1 MNKVVIDVE
10 ARFVDNVTDESA
22 AASKSVEG
30 IGKAAEQAQKKVQRL
45 GKTKA
50 QIEFDANNTKL
61 VQKIRKWEAKA
72 QQLGK
77 QKTMVVLDAMDKAT
91 VKINKIIGT
100 AKNFAGKTWNAFLKV
115 KDSQATAALGNVIG
129 MGKQLAGKTWT
140 TLVKIKDMAT
150 TPLTKIKNTLFSI
163 KSLVA
168 AVTAG
173 FAVKQT
179 ILDPINLADAYSGT
193 RIGFSTLLGAER
205 GQQMMNDMDEFAKK
219 TPFKTS
225 GVIDNAQKMMA
236 YGWDAERILTDM
248 ETIGNAAAA
257 TGKMDEGLASI
268 VYALSEIRSKG
279 KLSTQELNQ
288 LASAGIKAKA
298 YLAEGLGYGTDD
310 AGLQKLAE
318 DLEDGAIGANQAIE
332 LILEGMKEFDG
343 MMDSMANETVEG
355 LKSQIEDAFE
365 INIAR
370 KWGQGLQD
378 GAKRGLGYVVNLL
391 DSAEDSLSAFGDTLY
406 DVGKTLSN
414 WAADKLQ
421 TAVKTIQE
429 ITASAE
435 FQEAGLWD
443 KVKMLWSGVIGNPF
457 SEWWSNTV
465 IPWWDG
471 TAIPWL
477 SDKAAKAGELMGKGL
492 TNGLLALFGMT
503 DEAIDAAETGASI
516 AGSFVKGFVDGFD
529 GSAIA
534 DAFLNAL
541 NQAWNALPW
550 WGKLLVGG
558 YGASKVGGLINGGMQ
573 LFGNLSTIMGSTGNA
588 MVAGSGLSGA
598 ASGLGYAITGGAA
611 GSTLGGGA
619 AALIGGGT
627 ALGIGAGVATVGS
640 GIYDIYQGNKNND
653 ETLKKA
659 GKWKVNGALGGAAAG
674 AAIGTALGGPLIGTA
689 VGALVGSGIGWWQSR
704 KIKKAAEENAKALEE
719 QAQAEA
725 LAAIEAKRLQEELV
739 QKDLAGRFGDITL
752 SAAEVKAAVDDM
764 FGDDLIAKAHAASD
778 AIAQMEES
786 YSSFLTADS
795 KLKKDLWMTTIR
807 KDSKLSKDEME
818 GLKNSAKSFSTAAHT
833 YLDDA
838 RYASSES
845 ITALLGNS
853 EKAEK
858 VLKAST
864 DYYDEQGD
872 ALTKKTKELN
882 DKMTKALSDGVISI
896 DEQKSLQKIRSQI
909 SNIVAQI
916 QKDEYSADINI
927 LKAKY
932 SDPDISH
939 ESFQDMMSQAE
950 TTANEMAEGYWQQF
964 GQGSKGLKEGSEE
977 WNSLLEGTLKNLG
990 ETWLVPGD
998 LGLDKI
1004 QTKWKDELGIL
1015 GQDFSKM
1022 LNENTIPEIISAS
1035 EGVSETARG
1044 SISKMLETMSPT
1056 TEQIQGVVDRYRE
1069 LGLEPPKA
1077 LTEYLNSVEFYE
1089 ALAKGPEAVK
1099 EYFSEIDIDPA
1110 IKMVD
1115 PKIENLEE
1123 LDKVFEADINLET
1136 EWHYDEFDKEWI
1148 SPDGQYSFSTDALV
1162 KAGWTYNSFEHKW
1175 ISPDGQYWFHTN
1187 ANVDTDYN
1195 TDKFNSQMI
1204 APASNYSFDT
1214 TATVSVKY
1222 KIKGSTT
1229 PLGNIKMNYASKQA
1243 QLMLQQ
1249 ARGGIIDPDGLRGFA
1264 AGGMV
1269 RGGGQI
1275 VKVAEE
1281 GTPEMIIPLGSQ
1293 RRERALK
1300 LWAKAG
1306 EMMDVP
1312 GFARGGTIESDGLH
1326 KSFVGNSVRS
1336 AGKLIDFSERQ
1347 TRGKEDEGI
1356 RFRGYEDEGTSGG
1369 QSVMVDVG
1377 GVQVQI
1383 QVDATNNA
1391 NIVEAI
1397 KAQAGEIAETVA
1409 GVLADAFTGQFE
1421 NTPTKGGAA

>member
-1 MNKVVIDVE
+1 MANHVVIDVE

-30 IGKAAEQAQKKVQRL
+30 IGKAAEQAQKKINKL
-45 GKTKA
+45 SKTKA

-72 QQLGK
+72 QKLGK

-100 AKNFAGKTWNAFLKV
+100 AKNFAGKTWSAFLKV
-115 KDSQATAALGNVIG
+115 KDSQATAALGNVLG

-150 TPLTKIKNTLFSI
+150 TPLRKIKESLFSI
-163 KSLVA
+163 KSLA
-168 AVTAG
+168 ATIATG
-173 FAVKQT
+173 FAVKQG
-179 ILDPINLADAYSGT
+179 ILDPIALADAYSGT
-193 RIGFSTLLGAER
+193 KIGFSTLLGAER

-257 TGKMDEGLASI
+257 TGKMDEGLSSI

-310 AGLQKLAE
+310 KGLQKLAE

-355 LKSQIEDAFE
+355 LKSQIADAFE

-391 DSAEDSLSAFGDTLY
+391 DSAEDSLSAFGDTMY

-421 TAVKTIQE
+421 TAVKTIQD
-429 ITASAE
+429 ITGSTE

-443 KVKMLWSGVIGNPF
+443 KVKMLWSGVVANPL
-457 SEWWSNTV
+457 SEWWDNTV
-465 IPWWDG
+465 IPWWDT
-471 TAIPWL
+471 TALPWL
-477 SDKAAKAGELMGKGL
+477 SDKAAKAGEMMGKGL

-503 DEAIDAAETGASI
+503 DEAIEVAETGASF
-516 AGSFVKGFVDGFD
+516 AGSFVRGFVDGFD

-541 NQAWNALPW
+541 NQAWKALPW

-558 YGASKVGGLINGGMQ
+558 YGASKVGGILNGGMQ

-588 MVAGSGLSGA
+588 IVGGSGLLGTA
-598 ASGLGYAITGGAA
+598 ANMGYSVTGGAA
-611 GSTLGGGA
+611 ASALGGGA
-619 AALIGGGT
+619 AALVGGGLTAGVITAGSGAYDLYKGFKEDDSAKKKSGAWKIGG
-627 ALGIGAGVATVGS
+627 AA
-640 GIYDIYQGNKNND
+640 
-653 ETLKKA
+653 
-659 GKWKVNGALGGAAAG
+659 GGAAAG
-674 AAIGTALGGPLIGTA
+674 AAIGSIIPGLGTA
-689 VGALVGSGIGWWQSR
+689 VGAGVGALVGSGIGWWQSH
-704 KIKKAAEENAKALEE
+704 KVKKAAQENAAALEE

-725 LAAIEAKRLQEELV
+725 LAAIEAKRLNEELV

-752 SAAEVKAAVDDM
+752 SATDVKAAVDSM
-764 FGDDLIAKAHAASD
+764 FGDKLIQRANAASD

-786 YSSFLTADS
+786 YSAFLTTDS

-807 KDSKLSKDEME
+807 KDAKLAESEIESLKSSSKSFTD
-818 GLKNSAKSFSTAAHT
+818 SAKT
-833 YLDDA
+833 YLTDA
-838 RYASSES
+838 QYASSES
-845 ITALLGNS
+845 ITALIDNS
-853 EKAEK
+853 DKAEK

-864 DYYDEQGD
+864 DYYDKQGD
-872 ALTKKTKELN
+872 LLTKKTKELN
-882 DKMTKALSDGVISI
+882 SEMTKALSDGVISI
-896 DEQKSLQKIRSQI
+896 DEKKSLDKIRSQI

-916 QKDEYSADINI
+916 KKGEYTAEVNI

-932 SDPDISH
+932 SSPDISH

-950 TTANEMAEGYWQQF
+950 TSANQMADSFWQEF
-964 GQGSKGLKEGSEE
+964 GQGSKGLKEGSDE
-977 WNSLLEGTLKNLG
+977 WNTLLEGTLKNLG
-990 ETWLVPGD
+990 ETWLVPAD
-998 LGLDKI
+998 LGMDKI
-1004 QTKWKDELGIL
+1004 QSKWKDELGIL
-1015 GQDFSKM
+1015 GNDFSKI
-1022 LNENTIPEIISAS
+1022 LKENTIPEIISAS
-1035 EGVSETARG
+1035 EGVSDTARG
-1044 SISKMLETMSPT
+1044 SITKMLETMSPT
-1056 TEQIQGVVDRYRE
+1056 TEQIQNVVDRYKE

-1089 ALAKGPEAVK
+1089 ALAKGPEEIQK
-1099 EYFSEIDIDPA
+1099 YFSNIDIDPTFRIA
-1110 IKMVD
+1110 NPEISN
-1115 PKIENLEE
+1115 INE
-1123 LDKVFEADINLET
+1123 LDAIFKVEANVEA
-1136 EWHYDEFDKEWI
+1136 EWHYDKFDKEWI
-1148 SPDGQYSFSTDALV
+1148 SPDGKYSFKTQALV
-1162 KAGWTYNSFEHKW
+1162 DAGWTYNSFEKTW
-1175 ISPDGQYWFHTN
+1175 ISPDGKYTFKTDAYVNTN
-1187 ANVDTDYN
+1187 YT

-1204 APASNYSFDT
+1204 APASNYSFST
-1214 TATVSVKY
+1214 TANVKVKY
-1222 KIKGSTT
+1222 KISGGVT
-1229 PLGNIKMNYASKQA
+1229 PAGNIKMDYYSKQA
-1243 QLMLQQ
+1243 QLFNQ
-1249 ARGGIIDPDGLRGFA
+1249 ARGGIIDPSGLRGFA

-1275 VKVAEE
+1275 VRVAEE

-1306 EMMDVP
+1306 QMMDVP
-1312 GFARGGTIESDGLH
+1312 GFARGGMT
-1326 KSFVGNSVRS
+1326 NSR
-1336 AGKLIDFSERQ
+1336 
-1347 TRGKEDEGI
+1347 DEGI
-1356 RFRGYEDEGTSGG
+1356 RFRRYEDEGGSGG
-1369 QSVMVDVG
+1369 SQSVMVDVG

-1391 NIVEAI
+1391 NIVDAI